1 MKYLAILA
9 VAVAALIAV
18 SAAPAASAGA
28 GCTYKMTGFPIY
40 MTMTGAA
47 ARVACD
53 EVGVGAKGS
62 LVRIYT
68 SPRGAARCGFEY
80 GSGAAVAT
88 VRSPNA
94 VYGAVACPLLAKSL
108 RKSGWTRIF

>member
-18 SAAPAASAGA
+18 SAAPAASADA

-47 ARVACD
+47 ARFACD
-53 EVGVGAKGS
+53 QVGIGAKGS
-62 LVRIYT
+62 VVRIYT
-68 SPRGAARCGFEY
+68 KPRGAARCAFEN
-80 GSGAAVAT
+80 SSVNAVAT

-94 VYGAVACPLLAKSL
+94 VYGSFACPLLAKSL